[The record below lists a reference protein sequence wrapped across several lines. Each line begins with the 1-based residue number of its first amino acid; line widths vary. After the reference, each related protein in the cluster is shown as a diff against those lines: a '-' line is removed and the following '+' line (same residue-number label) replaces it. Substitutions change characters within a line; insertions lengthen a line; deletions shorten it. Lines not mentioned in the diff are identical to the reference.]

1 VAADGEP
8 VDMPERVE
16 MSVTDSILAIL
27 HGRTWGMTYDQ
38 IVADPAWAAIR
49 DGKRA
54 EQDYEYGVPTTRTL
68 DVTIIRMLADQ
79 EIERIM
85 TAPPTYRLR
94 RSSHQRARALA
105 QTLTDHIN

>member
-1 VAADGEP
+1 MPSRIEMP
-8 VDMPERVE
+8 VNDA
-16 MSVTDSILAIL
+16 ILAIL

-38 IVADPAWAAIR
+38 IAADPAWAAISDR
-49 DGKRA
+49 KRS
-54 EQDYEYGVPTTRTL
+54 EQDYDFGVPTTRTL
-68 DVTIIRMLADQ
+68 DKTIILMLADQ

-94 RSSHQRARALA
+94 RGSHQRARALA